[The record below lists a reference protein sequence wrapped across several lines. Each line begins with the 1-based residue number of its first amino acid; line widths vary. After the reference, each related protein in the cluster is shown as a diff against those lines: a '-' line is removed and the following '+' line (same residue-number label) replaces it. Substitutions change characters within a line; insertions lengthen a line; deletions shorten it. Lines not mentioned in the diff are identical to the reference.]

1 MSDQQIVFT
10 LIIVLFALFAYNRFR
25 YDAVA
30 FGALIVASITGI
42 VPTSEIFYGFGH
54 PAVIIVAL
62 VLVISRG
69 LIYSGA
75 VELIT
80 LQLSKFIKGLTSHIS
95 IMGSASALLSSV
107 INNIAAL
114 AILMPTDI
122 QLNKK
127 ANRNPSLTLM
137 PLSFASILGGMVTM
151 IGTAPNVVIATYRGE
166 IFGEPYSMF
175 DFTYVGLIVAITGVA
190 FISLVGWRLIP
201 QSVGNTNYRKD
212 FEEIKYVANAKITKD
227 SSIINV
233 RMSELDKLSDE
244 TNICVLGVLRNNAL
258 FEGSNINLLLQKDDL
273 LILEGSV
280 NNVDEFIVKTKAQ
293 HESAGD
299 KEKEI
304 GHNSL
309 VEVVVPTDA
318 MIVGRSAINIGL
330 LKRKNTALLGI
341 SRNGK
346 SIINDV
352 RKVLIMPGDVLLIH
366 GDSAEIDNVIDWVEC
381 LPLAKRGLEIPRREK
396 AWQAI
401 ILFTIAIAISS
412 MGYIY
417 LPIAL
422 SAVIVS
428 YLALGIIPAKNV
440 YKSINWPVIILL
452 GSMIPI
458 GNALNSTGGA
468 TTIANAITSWTEGYS
483 PVIVLTI
490 ILVITMT
497 LSDVLNNVAT
507 VLIAAPISVDI
518 AQQLSVSPDS
528 FLMAVAVGASCA
540 FLTPIGH
547 QNNSLI
553 LGPGGYKFS
562 DYWRLGLPLEII
574 VVIVGV
580 PSILLFWPL

>member
-1 MSDQQIVFT
+1 MNDQQIIFS

-25 YDAVA
+25 YDVVA
-30 FGALIVASITGI
+30 FGALIVASVVGVI
-42 VPTSEIFYGFGH
+42 PTNEIFSGFGH

-80 LQLSKFIKGLTSHIS
+80 LQLSKFINGITSHIS
-95 IMGSASALLSSV
+95 IMGGASALLSSI

-127 ANRNPSLTLM
+127 AKRNPALTLM

-166 IFGEPYSMF
+166 VFGEPYSMF
-175 DFTYVGLIVAITGVA
+175 DFAYVGLIVAITGVV
-190 FISLVGWRLIP
+190 FISLIGWRFIP
-201 QSVGNTNYRKD
+201 QSVGNANYDKD
-212 FEEIKYVANAKITKD
+212 FEEIKYVANAKIIEN
-227 SSIINV
+227 SSIIDSRV
-233 RMSELDKLSDE
+233 TELNELIDD
-244 TNICVLGVLRNNAL
+244 TNICILGVMRNNEL
-258 FEGSNINLLLQKDDL
+258 FEGSYINLPLQQNDL
-273 LILEGSV
+273 LVLEGSI
-280 NNVDEFIVKTKAQ
+280 NNVDEFIVKTKTR
-293 HESAGD
+293 HEAAGD
-299 KEKEI
+299 QEKEI
-304 GHNSL
+304 GHRSL
-309 VEVVVPTDA
+309 VEVVVPTEA
-318 MIVGRSAINIGL
+318 MIVGKSAVNIGL
-330 LKRKNTALLGI
+330 LRNKNTAILGI

-346 SIINDV
+346 SIVNNV
-352 RKVLIMPGDVLLIH
+352 RKTKIMPGDVLLMH
-366 GDSAEIDNVIDWVEC
+366 GNSTEIDNVIDWIEC
-381 LPLAKRGLEIPRREK
+381 LPLAKRGLEIPKREK

-401 ILFTIAIAISS
+401 ILFVLAIVASS

-422 SAVIVS
+422 SAVIVF
-428 YLALGIIPAKNV
+428 YLALGIIPTKGV
-440 YKSINWPVIILL
+440 YKSISWPVIILL

-458 GNALNSTGGA
+458 GNALNDTGGA
-468 TTIANAITSWTEGYS
+468 ATIANAITDWTEGYS
-483 PVIVLTI
+483 PILILTI
-490 ILVITMT
+490 ILIVTMT

-507 VLIAAPISVDI
+507 VLIAAPISIDI
-518 AQQLSVSPDS
+518 AQQLSVNPDA

-574 VVIVGV
+574 VVTVGI